1 MKIPTAFQVFDTP
14 VILTDKDAERLAPW
28 LQSEPALCAVL
39 TGISEPD
46 LRRLVVLELSG
57 SKRYSVL
64 HRLVARFG
72 MCYRKRIARSIAKL
86 L

>member
-1 MKIPTAFQVFDTP
+1 MKIPTAHQIFDTP

-28 LQSEPALCAVL
+28 LVSEPKLCAVL

-57 SKRYSVL
+57 AKRYSVL
-64 HRLVARFG
+64 RRLVARFG